1 MINSKYL
8 ISCYERALKFPAL
21 LPSELLN
28 IDRYLDRKDINFSA
42 KQTNFDVE
50 SFTTDNSGLKYTKRH
65 VLKEI
70 ESIASHKKRMIQ
82 FFNNSSGVEL
92 NVNNILIANYLK
104 NIFADQELY
113 LYFTNR
119 YLANFNYQGL
129 TLNELRNRN
138 IFNRFSWV
146 NSFQQSEFTELVSVI
161 MPAFNNADTVE
172 YAAKSILMQSHKN
185 IELIIIDDKSTDR
198 TYKICQ
204 DIASKDSR
212 VKVLRNT
219 KNSGA
224 YVSRNRGIQV
234 ASGDYI
240 TILDA
245 DDWSFPYRIA
255 HQLRTINNVK
265 GCKVH
270 LGYYLRMNDKGFFTG
285 FRIKGKFSYDGILH
299 KCLASIM
306 IERKFLTE
314 KLGYWDSV
322 RFGADSEMYSRIKV
336 IDEACIQ
343 EEVVPLMLALDRDD
357 SLTKRPESALG
368 NSLRMNY
375 AASFTKYHQAIGKDI
390 PRMLFP
396 LKTRSFDAHKDMV
409 VDL

>member
-8 ISCYERALKFPAL
+8 TSCYRRALKFPAL

-28 IDRYLDRKDINFSA
+28 IDRCLGRKDINFSA
-42 KQTNFDVE
+42 KQKNFTDE
-50 SFTTDNSGLKYTKRH
+50 SFITDNSNLKYTKKH
-65 VLKEI
+65 ALKEV
-70 ESIASHKKRMIQ
+70 ESIVSHKKRMIQ
-82 FFNNSSGVEL
+82 FFSHSSGVEL

-104 NIFADQELY
+104 NIFTDEDLY

-129 TLNELRNRN
+129 TLSKLDSKN
-138 IFNRFSWV
+138 IFDRFSWQ
-146 NSFQQSEFTELVSVI
+146 NSFRQSEFTELVSVI

-172 YAAKSILMQSHKN
+172 YAAKSILSQSHKN
-185 IELIIIDDKSTDR
+185 VELIIIDDKSTDE
-198 TYKICQ
+198 TYNICQ
-204 DIASKDSR
+204 KIASKDNR
-212 VKVLRNT
+212 VKVLINE

-255 HQLRTINNVK
+255 HQLRSIKNVK

-270 LGYYLRMNDKGFFTG
+270 LGYYLRMTDKGFFTG

-306 IERKFLTE
+306 IERKFFTD

-336 IDEACIQ
+336 IDESCIQ
-343 EEVVPLMLALDRDD
+343 EEVIPLMLALDRDD

-375 AASFTKYHQAIGKDI
+375 AASFNKYHQEIGKNI
-390 PRMLFP
+390 PRMDFP
-396 LKTRSFDAHKDMV
+396 LIKRPFEAHKDMV
-409 VDL
+409 V

>member
-1 MINSKYL
+1 MVNSRYL
-8 ISCYERALKFPAL
+8 IDCYKRALKFPAL

-28 IDRYLDRKDINFSA
+28 IDRCLNRKDINFSA
-42 KQTNFDVE
+42 KQKNFDFE
-50 SFTTDNSGLKYTKRH
+50 SFTTDNSDLKYTKKH

-70 ESIASHKKRMIQ
+70 ESIESHKKRMIE

-92 NVNNILIANYLK
+92 SVNNILIANYLK
-104 NIFADQELY
+104 NIFADEELY

-119 YLANFNYQGL
+119 YLANFDYQGL
-129 TLNELRNRN
+129 TLNNLNNKN
-138 IFNRFSWV
+138 IFNRFSWQ
-146 NSFQQSEFTELVSVI
+146 NSFPQSEFTELVSVI

-172 YAAKSILMQSHKN
+172 YAAKSILTQSHKN
-185 IELIIIDDKSTDR
+185 IELIIIDDKSTDD
-198 TYKICQ
+198 TYKVCQ
-204 DIASKDSR
+204 RIASKDKR
-212 VKVLRNT
+212 VKVLRNK

-224 YVSRNRGIQV
+224 YVSRNRGIQI
-234 ASGDYI
+234 ASGNYV

-255 HQLRTINNVK
+255 HQLRSIKNTE

-270 LGYYLRMNDKGFFTG
+270 LGYYLRMTEKGFFTG

-306 IERKFLTE
+306 IERKFFTD

-336 IDEACIQ
+336 INEACMQ

-375 AASFTKYHQAIGKDI
+375 AASFTKYHQEVGKDI
-390 PRMLFP
+390 PKLDFP
-396 LKTRSFDAHKDMV
+396 LKNRPFEAHKDMV
-409 VDL
+409 V